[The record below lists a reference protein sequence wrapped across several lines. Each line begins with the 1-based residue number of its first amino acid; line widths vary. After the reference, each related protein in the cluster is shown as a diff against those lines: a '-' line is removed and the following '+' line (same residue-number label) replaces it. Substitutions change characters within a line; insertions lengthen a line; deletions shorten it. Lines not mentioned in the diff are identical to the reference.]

1 MNRPLNDREYWS
13 LVRHNQEIASRCRE
27 LEATLENIRG
37 EIIPSYM
44 KLLENAE
51 SRAAEAQKERDLAKE
66 QRDLVMQENLDL
78 LAEVMELRK
87 FKEVHTYE

>member
-27 LEATLENIRG
+27 LEATLANIRG

-51 SRAAEAQKERDLAKE
+51 RRITEAQVERDMALARCALLE
-66 QRDLVMQENLDL
+66 NEIQELKAKL
-78 LAEVMELRK
+78 QEVA
-87 FKEVHTYE
+87 V